1 MATAQTVPTIKA
13 SKRRNGSEPLVMVTA
28 YDAPSARVAT
38 EADVDMILVGDSL
51 AMVVLGYDNTLE
63 VTIDDIAYHVAA
75 VCRSKPTALVIGDM
89 PWLSFHLTPT
99 DTVGNA
105 ATLIRAGA
113 QCVKMEGGIKRIPM
127 IQAILDAEI
136 PVLAH
141 IGLTPQSTNVMG
153 GFKIQAR
160 EAEGVHRLVE
170 EAVALEEA
178 GCFALVIEGV
188 PDIAG
193 RMVTEAVSI
202 PTIGIGAG
210 PDTDG
215 QVLVY
220 HDVIGLEN
228 RFKPRFVRRY
238 GTAFDDQ
245 VAALSAYTA
254 DVRSTAF
261 PADDET
267 YKAKD
272 ELTEALGLYGSTDHT
287 DSDRSSGN
295 DDAD

>member
-1 MATAQTVPTIKA
+1 MANAQTVPTIKA

-51 AMVVLGYDNTLE
+51 AMVVLGYDNTLD
-63 VTIDDIAYHVAA
+63 VTVDDIAYHVAA
-75 VCRSKPTALVIGDM
+75 VCRSKPVALVIGDM
-89 PWLSFHLTPT
+89 PWLSFHLTPPE
-99 DTVGNA
+99 TVRNA

-113 QCVKMEGGIKRIPM
+113 HCVKMEGGRKRIPM
-127 IQAILDAEI
+127 IKAILDAEI

-160 EAEGVHRLVE
+160 EAEAVHRLVD

-220 HDVIGLEN
+220 HDIIGLEN

-238 GTAFDDQ
+238 GTAFDHQ
-245 VAALSAYTA
+245 VAALSAYA
-254 DVRSTAF
+254 GDVRTSAF
-261 PADDET
+261 PSPEET
-267 YKAKD
+267 YQAKD
-272 ELTEALGLYGSTDHT
+272 ELTEALGLYGSTNHGGADHADT
-287 DSDRSSGN
+287 EPGSD
-295 DDAD
+295 

>member
-51 AMVVLGYDNTLE
+51 AMVVLGYDSTLE
-63 VTIDDIAYHVAA
+63 VTVDDIAYHVAA
-75 VCRSKPTALVIGDM
+75 VRRAKPSALIIGDM
-89 PWLSFHLTPT
+89 PWMSFHLTPT
-99 DTVGNA
+99 ETVRNA
-105 ATLIRAGA
+105 ATLVRAGA

-127 IQAILDAEI
+127 MTAILDAEI

-160 EAEGVHRLVE
+160 EAEAVHRLVE

-220 HDVIGLEN
+220 HDIIGLEN

-245 VAALSAYTA
+245 VAALSAYAA
-254 DVRSTAF
+254 DVRDSSF
-261 PADDET
+261 PAPEET
-267 YKAKD
+267 YQAKD
-272 ELTEALGLYGSTDHT
+272 ELTEALGLYGSTNHGNT
-287 DSDRSSGN
+287 DQGSG
-295 DDAD
+295 

>member
-1 MATAQTVPTIKA
+1 MATAQTVPTIKG

-51 AMVVLGYDNTLE
+51 AMVVLGYDSTLE
-63 VTIDDIAYHVAA
+63 VTVDDIAYHVAA
-75 VCRSKPTALVIGDM
+75 VRRAKPSALIIGDM
-89 PWLSFHLTPT
+89 PWMSFHLTPT
-99 DTVGNA
+99 ETVRNA
-105 ATLIRAGA
+105 ATLVRAGA

-127 IQAILDAEI
+127 MTAILDAEI

-160 EAEGVHRLVE
+160 EAEAVHRLVE

-220 HDVIGLEN
+220 HDIIGLEN

-245 VAALSAYTA
+245 VAALSAYAA
-254 DVRSTAF
+254 DVRDSSF
-261 PADDET
+261 PAPEET
-267 YKAKD
+267 YQAKD
-272 ELTEALGLYGSTDHT
+272 ELTEALGLYGSTNHGNT
-287 DSDRSSGN
+287 DQGSG
-295 DDAD
+295 

>member
-1 MATAQTVPTIKA
+1 MANAQTVPTIKA
-13 SKRRNGSEPLVMVTA
+13 SKRRDGSEPLVMVTA

-63 VTIDDIAYHVAA
+63 VTVDDIAYHVAA
-75 VCRSKPTALVIGDM
+75 VRRAKPSALIIGDM

-99 DTVGNA
+99 EAVRNA
-105 ATLIRAGA
+105 ATLVRAGA

-127 IQAILDAEI
+127 MTAILDAEI

-160 EAEGVHRLVE
+160 EAEAVHRLVE

-220 HDVIGLEN
+220 HDIIGLEN

-245 VAALSAYTA
+245 VAALSAYAA
-254 DVRSTAF
+254 DVRDSTF
-261 PADDET
+261 PSPEET
-267 YKAKD
+267 YQAKD
-272 ELTEALGLYGSTDHT
+272 ELTEALGLYGSTNHAEN
-287 DSDRSSGN
+287 DR
-295 DDAD
+295 A